1 MANPG
6 RKYQHHSVARKR
18 EIVEASLR
26 GDESVAVVAR
36 EYGVNA
42 NQIWAWRKL
51 FSEGRLDN
59 DPVMAGSSAS
69 TLLAVDVIEEPP
81 TQPVTASHGGCLEI
95 TVGQATGHGRHRPR
109 TATDGARG
117 AIGLMLPTNT
127 RIWIVTSITQ
137 ALAPVQ
143 LCTALVGRKHKYGIC
158 NQFQKHGLARRRF

>member
-51 FSEGRLDN
+51 YSEGRLDN
-59 DPVMAGSSAS
+59 GPVVAGSSAS
-69 TLLAVDVIEEPP
+69 TLLAVDVIEEAP

-95 TVGQATGHGRHRPR
+95 TVGQARLR
-109 TATDGARG
+109 ATG
-117 AIGLMLPTNT
+117 AIDPELL
-127 RIWIVTSITQ
+127 R
-137 ALAPVQ
+137 
-143 LCTALVGRKHKYGIC
+143 TALVAL
-158 NQFQKHGLARRRF
+158 LA

>member
-51 FSEGRLDN
+51 YSEGRLDN
-59 DPVMAGSSAS
+59 GSVVAGSLAS
-69 TLLAVDVIEEPP
+69 TLLAVDVMEEPA

-95 TVGQATGHGRHRPR
+95 TVGHARLRATG
-109 TATDGARG
+109 
-117 AIGLMLPTNT
+117 AIDPELL
-127 RIWIVTSITQ
+127 RV
-137 ALAPVQ
+137 
-143 LCTALVGRKHKYGIC
+143 ALVALR
-158 NQFQKHGLARRRF
+158 A